1 AKKRQRRGRPTKS
14 NKDAGSSGA
23 NETAVEDQEAV
34 RLGTTRCTAIRN
46 ILRYATKESWAWM
59 TSHVSWCQGYR
70 QSALSD
76 QLLASKF
83 LWPMSPSPP
92 GLLPNEQQEAS
103 ARMASDMALRMVP
116 EGVKVNLTDFRSH
129 LSVEEHNLLVRKL
142 VAQFE
147 VSVQSLPAEAAR
159 SMQRPGLDKLMRS
172 RQVIC
177 LWSRCMKGCCEQD
190 LLADDLKSVTQVI
203 EEGDVLDE
211 QVIKSIESFPTHFH
225 VGMVTDLRGA
235 VCEDVDMSQE
245 KAVERAEESL
255 WKARL
260 ESFEAHFNKDLLLLK
275 RAMQGHRM
283 LQDKLGWLAHQKR
296 IQQVSVAQRLVQ
308 QHMEWCFPQ
317 LQTDWSALVGDLQQ
331 GIMKPVP
338 TLPPPSVGS
347 AYQSDKAIGLTLAR
361 LDMNV
366 PMARNALVVE
376 KYGPLLA
383 TLARV
388 HGASNFAVLVVLASR
403 PKEDSTTD
411 VLEDE
416 VVITRKLSQCGF
428 GANIKIIQE
437 LSPSAE
443 LIDANYLQRDTH
455 VTYKLFMMHDNLKV
469 AFAENKWCAS
479 SAVLTAKIT

>member
-1 AKKRQRRGRPTKS
+1 MP
-14 NKDAGSSGA
+14 
-23 NETAVEDQEAV
+23 
-34 RLGTTRCTAIRN
+34 
-46 ILRYATKESWAWM
+46 
-59 TSHVSWCQGYR
+59 
-70 QSALSD
+70 
-76 QLLASKF
+76 
-83 LWPMSPSPP
+83 
-92 GLLPNEQQEAS
+92 
-103 ARMASDMALRMVP
+103 
-116 EGVKVNLTDFRSH
+116 
-129 LSVEEHNLLVRKL
+129 
-142 VAQFE
+142 
-147 VSVQSLPAEAAR
+147 
-159 SMQRPGLDKLMRS
+159 
-172 RQVIC
+172 
-177 LWSRCMKGCCEQD
+177 
-190 LLADDLKSVTQVI
+190 LK
-203 EEGDVLDE
+203 
-211 QVIKSIESFPTHFH
+211 VIKSIESFPTHFH

-245 KAVERAEESL
+245 KAVERAEDSL

-479 SAVLTAKIT
+479 SAVLTAKITGAAVTCSIGLA